1 MLRVLASVSP
11 LIRPVLGAALLVPVM
26 AGGALAQARDP
37 AYAAARSAG
46 QVGEMPSGYLGIIG
60 AATPDLRRMVDDI
73 NIKRKAVYAERA
85 QAQHATVEEYAFTTG
100 CKLVL
105 QTQPGE
111 KYQTPDG
118 NWQTRGGGAPVR
130 DSRCPA

>member
-1 MLRVLASVSP
+1 MSRVYASVSP
-11 LIRPVLGAALLVPVM
+11 FLAAALLVPVM
-26 AGGALAQARDP
+26 AGGALAQMRDP

-46 QVGEMPSGYLGIIG
+46 QVGEMPTGYLGIVG
-60 AATPDLRRMVDDI
+60 ASTPELKRIVDDI

-100 CKLVL
+100 CKLVM

-118 NWQTRGGGAPVR
+118 SWQVRGGGAPVR

>member
-1 MLRVLASVSP
+1 MSRVIASVSP
-11 LIRPVLGAALLVPVM
+11 FLAAALLVPVM

-37 AYAAARSAG
+37 AYAAARAAG
-46 QVGEMPSGYLGIIG
+46 QVGEMPTGYLGIVG
-60 AATPDLRRMVDDI
+60 ASTPELKRIVDDI

-100 CKLVL
+100 CKLVM

-118 NWQTRGGGAPVR
+118 SWQVRGGGAPVR

>member
-1 MLRVLASVSP
+1 MSRVFASVSS
-11 LIRPVLGAALLVPVM
+11 LLAASLLLPFM
-26 AGGALAQARDP
+26 AGEAQAQARDP

-46 QVGEMPSGYLGIIG
+46 HVGEMPTGYLGIVG
-60 AATPDLRRMVDDI
+60 GSNPELKRLVDDI

-105 QTQPGE
+105 QTEPGE
-111 KYQTPDG
+111 KYQSPDG
-118 NWQTRGGGAPVR
+118 SWQTRGGGAPVR

>member
-1 MLRVLASVSP
+1 MSRVFASVSP
-11 LIRPVLGAALLVPVM
+11 FLAAALLVPVM
-26 AGGALAQARDP
+26 AGGALAQVRDP
-37 AYAAARSAG
+37 AYAAARAAG
-46 QVGEMPSGYLGIIG
+46 QVGGMPTGYLGIVG
-60 AATPDLRRMVDDI
+60 ASTPELKRLVDDI

-100 CKLVL
+100 CKLVM

-118 NWQTRGGGAPVR
+118 SWQVRGGGAPVR

>member
-1 MLRVLASVSP
+1 MSRVFASVSP
-11 LIRPVLGAALLVPVM
+11 FLAAALLVPVM
-26 AGGALAQARDP
+26 AGGALAQVRDP

-46 QVGEMPSGYLGIIG
+46 QVGEMPTGYLGIVG
-60 AATPDLRRMVDDI
+60 ASNPELKRIVDDI

-100 CKLVL
+100 CKLVM

-118 NWQTRGGGAPVR
+118 SWQVRGAGAPVR

>member
-1 MLRVLASVSP
+1 MSRLSATVSFAGVLM
-11 LIRPVLGAALLVPVM
+11 ALAM
-26 AGGALAQARDP
+26 GGHALAQARDP
-37 AYAAARSAG
+37 AYAAARAAG
-46 QVGEMPSGYLGIIG
+46 QVGEMPTGYLGIVG
-60 AATPDLRRMVDDI
+60 TATPDLKRLVDDI

-100 CKLVL
+100 CKLLL

-118 NWQTRGGGAPVR
+118 SWQTRGGGAPVR

>member
-1 MLRVLASVSP
+1 MSRVFASVSP
-11 LIRPVLGAALLVPVM
+11 FLAAALLVPVM
-26 AGGALAQARDP
+26 AGGALAQVRDP
-37 AYAAARSAG
+37 AYAAARTAG
-46 QVGEMPSGYLGIIG
+46 QVGEMPTGYLGIVG
-60 AATPDLRRMVDDI
+60 ASTPELKRLVDDI

-100 CKLVL
+100 CKLVM

-118 NWQTRGGGAPVR
+118 SWQVRGGGAPVR

>member
-1 MLRVLASVSP
+1 MSRVIASVSP
-11 LIRPVLGAALLVPVM
+11 FLAAALLVPVL

-37 AYAAARSAG
+37 AYAAARAAG
-46 QVGEMPSGYLGIIG
+46 QVGEMPTGYLGIVG
-60 AATPDLRRMVDDI
+60 ASTPELKRIVDDI

-100 CKLVL
+100 CKLVM

-118 NWQTRGGGAPVR
+118 SWQVRGGGAPVR

>member
-1 MLRVLASVSP
+1 MSRVFASVSP
-11 LIRPVLGAALLVPVM
+11 FLAAALLVPAM
-26 AGGALAQARDP
+26 AGDAMAQVRDP

-46 QVGEMPSGYLGIIG
+46 QVGEMPTGYLGIVG
-60 AATPDLRRMVDDI
+60 ASTPDLKRIVDDI

-100 CKLVL
+100 CKLVM

-118 NWQTRGGGAPVR
+118 SWQVRGGAAPVR